1 MNRIMKPN
9 IVFLDEYSICG
20 CDLSGIRR
28 LGNYTGYEK
37 TRPEEVAERCREA
50 DIVISNKVILTAETI
65 AALPRLKLICVA
77 ATGVN
82 NIDLAAAAARNIP
95 VKNAVGYSTHAVAET
110 TLGAVL
116 ALYRQI
122 GYYDHFVK
130 SGAYAASDVPFHFG
144 LPTHQLYGKRWGIIG
159 LGNIGREVARLAEA
173 FGCEVAYTSTSGS
186 VREERCPALPL
197 RELLAWADVVTVH
210 CPLNERTRN
219 LLGRDE
225 LACMKPTAVL
235 VNVARGG
242 IVDETALVEALDA
255 GRLAGAAID
264 VYEKE
269 PMVQESPLLRAARP
283 ERLLLSPH
291 NAWAPVEAIDVLIDC
306 VKRNIEE
313 FLETGK

>member
-1 MNRIMKPN
+1 MNDIMKPN

-28 LGNYTGYEK
+28 LGSYTGYEK
-37 TRPEEVAERCREA
+37 TRPEQVAERCREA
-50 DIVISNKVILTAETI
+50 DIVISNKVVLTAETI

-82 NIDLAAAAARNIP
+82 NIDLEAAAARNIP
-95 VKNAVGYSTHAVAET
+95 VRNAVGYSTHAVAET

-122 GYYDHFVK
+122 GYYDRFVK

-144 LPTHQLYGKRWGIIG
+144 LPTHQLYGKHWGVIG
-159 LGNIGREVARLAEA
+159 MGNIGREVARLAGA
-173 FGCEVAYTSTSGS
+173 FGCEMAYTSTSGAL
-186 VREERCPALPL
+186 REERCPALPL

-210 CPLNERTRN
+210 CPLNERTRG
-219 LLGRDE
+219 LLGRGE

-242 IVDETALVEALDA
+242 IVDEEALVEALDG

-264 VYEKE
+264 VYERE
-269 PMVQESPLLRAARP
+269 PMTKESPLLRAARP

-291 NAWAPVEAIDVLIDC
+291 NAWSPVEAIDVLIAC
-306 VKRNIEE
+306 VQKNIEE
-313 FLETGK
+313 FLNDQK

>member
-1 MNRIMKPN
+1 MKPN

-20 CDLSGIRR
+20 CDLSRITR

-37 TRPEEVAERCREA
+37 TRPEEVVERCREA
-50 DIVISNKVILTAETI
+50 DIVISNKVVLSAAAI

-82 NIDLAAAAARNIP
+82 NIDLQAAAERGIP
-95 VKNAVGYSTHAVAET
+95 VRNAVGYSTHAVAET
-110 TLGAVL
+110 TLGSVL
-116 ALYRQI
+116 ALCRQI
-122 GYYDHFVK
+122 GYYDRYVK

-144 LPTHQLYGKRWGIIG
+144 MPTHQLHSKRWGIVG

-173 FGCEVAYTSTSGS
+173 FGCEVAYTSTSGCA
-186 VREERCPALPL
+186 RTERYPALPL

-242 IVDETALVEALDA
+242 IVDEAALVEALEGD
-255 GRLAGAAID
+255 RLAGAAID

-269 PMVQESPLLRAARP
+269 PIAAASPLLHTARP
-283 ERLLLSPH
+283 EKLLLSPH
-291 NAWAPVEAIDVLIDC
+291 NAWAPVEAIDVLIGC
-306 VKRNIEE
+306 VAKNIED
-313 FLETGK
+313 FLKA